1 MGQAGTLS
9 PGADERV
16 HVLDWICAPATAAD
30 DSNTAVARCGQC
42 KKLVA
47 TKQQR
52 LPSDEAVTFVD
63 RVGTPV
69 FLCELCIQKA
79 VPQAEK
85 IMFAHSPR
93 LSSILGPARD
103 GDTQLLDTEKHE
115 PTENKKTDAEKFEGL
130 LDGWKAPFGQASPGK
145 HRRLRSDEATWL
157 SCRVVNADGSFVE
170 SVTLRCQGSD
180 TVKDIKAMIQ
190 EQRASKMVAYAG
202 KPPRSELGTVARLFS
217 PAGKEMTEDNRS
229 IARLYNR
236 WGALYSIT
244 ELRMV
249 LQLSGPARKSCC

>member
-42 KKLVA
+42 KRLVA

-52 LPSDEAVTFVD
+52 LPSDEAV
-63 RVGTPV
+63 PV
-69 FLCELCIQKA
+69 FLCELCSK
-79 VPQAEK
+79 PK
-85 IMFAHSPR
+85 R
-93 LSSILGPARD
+93 
-103 GDTQLLDTEKHE
+103 
-115 PTENKKTDAEKFEGL
+115 NKKTDAEKFEEL
-130 LDGWKAPFGQASPGK
+130 LDGWKAFGQASPGK

-180 TVKDIKAMIQ
+180 TVNDIKAMIQ
-190 EQRASKMVAYAG
+190 EQRASKMIACDG

>member
-9 PGADERV
+9 PGVGERV
-16 HVLDWICAPATAAD
+16 HVLDWICAPTAAAE

-42 KKLVA
+42 KRLVA
-47 TKQQR
+47 AKQQR
-52 LPSDEAVTFVD
+52 LPSGETITFVD

-69 FLCELCIQKA
+69 FLCELCSK
-79 VPQAEK
+79 PK
-85 IMFAHSPR
+85 
-93 LSSILGPARD
+93 
-103 GDTQLLDTEKHE
+103 K
-115 PTENKKTDAEKFEGL
+115 NKKTDAEKFEEL
-130 LDGWKAPFGQASPGK
+130 LAGWKAPFGQASPGK
-145 HRRLRSDEATWL
+145 HRLRSGEATWL

-170 SVTLRCQGSD
+170 SVALRCQGSD
-180 TVKDIKAMIQ
+180 TVKDVKAMIQ
-190 EQRASKMVAYAG
+190 EQRASKMIESDG
-202 KPPRSELGTVARLFS
+202 KPARSELGTVARLFS

-249 LQLSGPARKSCC
+249 LQLPGPARKSSS